1 MPASSQTSRSPDT
14 QTAPDGSGAVV
25 DDIRATG
32 RKAVAIDM
40 TPCLGHLPCLAE
52 ARHASEG
59 DDAIPADQFL
69 MLAAADGD
77 TPLFLAPGRYRLR
90 LLGSAGMPVAGREL
104 EVPNGNPDLQPEPR

>member
-1 MPASSQTSRSPDT
+1 MLLPA
-14 QTAPDGSGAVV
+14 
-25 DDIRATG
+25 ATG
-32 RKAVAIDM
+32 SALRPDWLSLDGKRKAVAIDM

-77 TPLFLAPGRYRLR
+77 TPLFLAPGKYRLR
-90 LLGSAGMPVAGREL
+90 LLGSDGMPVAGREL